1 MPRTDRSQPVLEQER
16 EQAPAAVAGLDAPAP
31 VAVDRIVD
39 AAGAP
44 GGPGR
49 ILVVVSPKGGLG
61 KTTLA
66 ANLAV
71 GLGRIA
77 PDSVVLVDADLQ
89 FGDIANVLDL
99 DAPHRIPELVNGLAA
114 SDDLVLKAL
123 LAPHP
128 AGFFVAPGAESP
140 VDAERVSPEQLGAL
154 VQRLAA
160 TFRYVIVD
168 TTPGLGEHT
177 LTALDVATDAIAIS
191 GLAVPN
197 LRALRTELAVLR
209 RIGFAP
215 QARHLVLNQA
225 VDPGGLLPRDA
236 EAILQEPFDV
246 VIPHSRSV
254 PVSTNRGVPLLLD
267 SPRDP
272 AAKAV
277 VDLIARITAT
287 DAKTLRASMKRSA

>member
-1 MPRTDRSQPVLEQER
+1 MLRTDDPQATLEV
-16 EQAPAAVAGLDAPAP
+16 ADGPTPAAAPPTPGVALPPSAED
-31 VAVDRIVD
+31 I
-39 AAGAP
+39 AAH
-44 GGPGR
+44 GPGR
-49 ILVVVSPKGGLG
+49 ILAVVAPKGGLG

-71 GLGRIA
+71 GLARVA

-99 DAPHRIPELVNGLAA
+99 EAAHRIPELVSGLAA

-123 LAPHP
+123 LTPHP

-140 VDAERVSPEQLGAL
+140 VDAERVAPEQLGAL
-154 VQRLAA
+154 VQRLAT

-177 LTALDVATDAIAIS
+177 LTALDVATDVVALS

-209 RIGFAP
+209 SIGFAP
-215 QARHLVLNQA
+215 QSRHLVLNQA
-225 VDPGGLLPRDA
+225 VDPGGLVRRDA

-246 VIPHSRSV
+246 VIPHSKAV
-254 PVSTNRGVPLLLD
+254 PVSTNRGVPVLLD
-267 SPRDP
+267 APRDA

-277 VDLIARITAT
+277 TELLARITAT
-287 DAKTLRASMKRSA
+287 EAKAFRAPKKRNA